1 MKKKFGHN
9 EDIKIEATMFDGSVP
24 VSKPGGTGSGGGGG
38 QDVQLHISMI
48 VNISKGKG
56 GKTLEIMCSVWP
68 DTIEINK
75 LFIRKLENVLAQP
88 YTGPE
93 FKYEHI

>member
-1 MKKKFGHN
+1 MKRKFGN

-24 VSKPGGTGSGGGGG
+24 VTKSGGGGEGLG
-38 QDVQLHISMI
+38 QDVQLHISLV
-48 VNISKGKG
+48 VNISKEKG
-56 GKTLEIMCSVWP
+56 GSALEIMCSVWP
-68 DTIEINK
+68 DTIEIDK
-75 LFIRKLENVLAQP
+75 LYVRKSENMPAQP